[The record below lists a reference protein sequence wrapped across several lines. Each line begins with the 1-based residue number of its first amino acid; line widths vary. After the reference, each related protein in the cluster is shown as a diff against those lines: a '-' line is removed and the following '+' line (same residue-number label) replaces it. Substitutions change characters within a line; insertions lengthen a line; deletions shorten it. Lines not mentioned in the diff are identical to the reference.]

1 MSQHSERLQ
10 AAERAVIDA
19 AVATR
24 EAGLRAVAEMTAA
37 HNAGQDRT
45 DAWKREMP
53 LRDRLRRAD
62 AAAVDALLTLR
73 AQTCP
78 ECGIVAK
85 KLLSQRKHVCG
96 CGYSTH
102 RDHAA
107 ARIILSRGQAGM
119 QPGDRNAGVVVPHGL
134 RSRLL

>member
-1 MSQHSERLQ
+1 MSHADRIAQ
-10 AAERAVIDA
+10 AERAVIDA

-62 AAAVDALLTLR
+62 DAAVDALLALR

-78 ECGIVAK
+78 ECGGSGIGKPIEYRDA
-85 KLLSQRKHVCG
+85 
-96 CGYSTH
+96 ST
-102 RDHAA
+102 
-107 ARIILSRGQAGM
+107 Q
-119 QPGDRNAGVVVPHGL
+119 
-134 RSRLL
+134 RLLHRSPNGCPACSGTGVKP

>member
-1 MSQHSERLQ
+1 MSHADRIAQ
-10 AAERAVIDA
+10 AERAVIDA

-62 AAAVDALLTLR
+62 DAAVDALLALR

-78 ECGIVAK
+78 ECLGDG
-85 KLLSQRKHVCG
+85 RKHT
-96 CGYSTH
+96 Y
-102 RDHAA
+102 DAN
-107 ARIILSRGQAGM
+107 GQA
-119 QPGDRNAGVVVPHGL
+119 QPWIEDHGICPACSGTGG
-134 RSRLL
+134 RK